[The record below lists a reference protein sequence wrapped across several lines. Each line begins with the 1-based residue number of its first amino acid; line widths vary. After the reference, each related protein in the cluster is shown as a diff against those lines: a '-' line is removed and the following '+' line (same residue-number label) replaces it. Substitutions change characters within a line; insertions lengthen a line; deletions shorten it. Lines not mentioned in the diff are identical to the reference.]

1 MNSSAY
7 LTSYGW
13 TPGTGFKKGSIAKP
27 ILVHHKKDTK
37 GLGNKAHDH
46 ETWWERVFDGRLQDL
61 DVYSSSKSGSEEE
74 EGRAVTVRGARD
86 SPLYKMFVKGEGLRG
101 SIGSR
106 ASEMK
111 VETQVV
117 VKVEGRSGQTSV
129 ETSVEKTITE
139 VDKAVTVNRSSA
151 NKKGRL
157 SSKRKDKIKEDR
169 PAKSKSRDEWVR
181 AILKDV
187 KKKKKNNNNNNK
199 QIKQ

>member
-13 TPGTGFKKGSIAKP
+13 TPGTGFKKGSLAKP

-74 EGRAVTVRGARD
+74 GQAVTVRGARD
-86 SPLYKMFVKGEGLRG
+86 SPLYKMFVKGEGLLG
-101 SIGSR
+101 SIGSGT
-106 ASEMK
+106 ASGSEMK
-111 VETQVV
+111 VETQLV
-117 VKVEGRSGQTSV
+117 VKIEGQSGQSSV

-139 VDKAVTVNRSSA
+139 VDKVVAVTRSSS
-151 NKKGRL
+151 NKKGRH
-157 SSKRKDKIKEDR
+157 SSKRKDKIKEET
-169 PAKSKSRDEWVR
+169 PAKSKSHDEWVR
-181 AILKDV
+181 AILKDM
-187 KKKKKNNNNNNK
+187 KKKKKNK